1 MPPLAY
7 VRITCPVGPLLAVAS
22 ERGLS
27 ALPFLD
33 PVHEAED
40 TERFFARLRKWFDG
54 ASVPQLVDG
63 SEHPILLATQRWL
76 DDYFAGVF
84 GRRPLPPLDMR
95 GADFERQVW
104 KALLDIPIGTTCSYG
119 DIAKRIGNPGAAR
132 AVGLAN
138 GANPVPILVPC
149 HRVIGASGALT
160 GYGGGLP
167 RKTWLLDHEQR
178 HWGAT
183 RSFEFE

>member
-7 VRITCPVGPLLAVAS
+7 IRISSPVGPLLAVAS

-40 TERFFARLRKWFDG
+40 TERFFDRLRRWFDG

-63 SEHPILLATQRWL
+63 SEHPVLTATQRWL
-76 DDYFAGVF
+76 DDYFSGVF

-95 GADFERQVW
+95 GADFERTVW

-119 DIAKRIGNPGAAR
+119 EVARRLGNPGAAR

-138 GANPVPILVPC
+138 GANPVPIIVPC

-167 RKTWLLDHEQR
+167 RKTWLLDHERR
-178 HWGAT
+178 HWGSERT
-183 RSFEFE
+183 FEFD